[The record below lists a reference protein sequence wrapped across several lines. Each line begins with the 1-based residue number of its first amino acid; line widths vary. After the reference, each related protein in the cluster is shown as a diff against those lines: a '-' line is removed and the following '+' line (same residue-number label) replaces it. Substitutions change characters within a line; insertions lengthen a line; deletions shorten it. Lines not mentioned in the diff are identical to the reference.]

1 MAKGRR
7 DYTWGVLQDSILPG
21 KYSVNFADY
30 DFVLL
35 TAYQNKVVYTYT
47 VPDGYRLYLTGL
59 CVSSVS
65 PGPHTLQLWRN
76 SDVLLTLFFSLTHA
90 QDFGSF
96 GSLSFEGGEV
106 LNVNCENYESISAY
120 FWVEVFGVL
129 EQLV

>member
-21 KYSVNFADY
+21 KYSVNFAGYSNLD
-30 DFVLL
+30 LA
-35 TAYQNKVVYTYT
+35 AYQLMVVYTYT
-47 VPDGYRLYLTGL
+47 VPDGYRLFLTGL
-59 CVSSVS
+59 CVSSKS
-65 PGPHTLQLWRN
+65 PGAHTLQLWRD

-106 LNVNCENYESISAY
+106 LNINCSNAESISAY